1 LYRFQKINITIK
13 KDPYPLPFINEMLN
27 IITRYEAYSLLNGYS
42 RYHQISITLEDK
54 YKISFVTDWGFY
66 MEGDVIWNEKWTFNI
81 LESCYVVI
89 LALGS

>member
-1 LYRFQKINITIK
+1 MYRFQKINITIK